1 MLASV
6 RHLRMFGLLMM
17 KMMLVVGK
25 LCRKRNKPI
34 NQTQMRMSLM
44 TMDMGLLVHL
54 QEMEAMDLS
63 LM

>member
-1 MLASV
+1 
-6 RHLRMFGLLMM
+6 MFGLLMM